1 MRFGGSLM
9 KHELLLLCLMA
20 HFAGDYYLQTKHLAK
35 IKDNVFKGVVQH
47 SFIYCIPFLFIWFLL
62 GLDGSLWRTLLFI
75 CIIHFIIDS
84 VKFLYKVKIIK
95 KIKKKYLV
103 LRESTL
109 YLADQS
115 LHLISIIIICFINRN
130 LKIKPVF
137 SVEAFFQYLN
147 IDSHKLFRWILL
159 MLIIGKPINIS
170 FKKLFTG
177 LKPSD
182 PLISQYSG
190 SEFKLSV
197 TAADTSMDM
206 NRKTIIGIE
215 NKNAGQYIGFLER
228 ILIAIFLSI
237 GQYASI
243 GFIMTAKSIARY
255 DKISKSQ
262 EFAEYYLV
270 GTLASLIAALVTY
283 FFIFTLL

>member
-1 MRFGGSLM
+1 M

-35 IKDNVFKGVVQH
+35 IKDNVFKGVLQH
-47 SFIYCIPFLFIWFLL
+47 GFIYCIPFLFVWFLI
-62 GLDGSLWRTLLFI
+62 GLDEALWKPLLLI
-75 CIIHFIIDS
+75 CTIHLIIDS
-84 VKFLYKVKIIK
+84 VKFLYKVKILK
-95 KIKKKYLV
+95 KTKKKSLV
-103 LRESTL
+103 IKESTL
-109 YLADQS
+109 YLTDQGM
-115 LHLISIIIICFINRN
+115 HLITIIIICFANRN
-130 LKIKPVF
+130 VMITPLF
-137 SVEAFFQYLN
+137 SVGAFFQYIN
-147 IDSHKLFRWILL
+147 IDPYHFFQWILL
-159 MLIIGKPINIS
+159 LLIIGKPINIS

-182 PLISQYSG
+182 QLISQYNST
-190 SEFKLSV
+190 EIKLS
-197 TAADTSMDM
+197 AAAVDNSIDM
-206 NRKTIIGIE
+206 NKKIVMGIE
-215 NKNAGQYIGFLER
+215 DKNAGQYIGFLER

-270 GTLASLIAALVTY
+270 GTLASLIAALIAY
-283 FFIFTLL
+283 YFIFTLL